1 MKKNMG
7 YADRIFRVLLAAVIA
22 FLYWNEII
30 TGTLATIF
38 LVVGATLATIFLVV
52 GAIFLV
58 TSLIGLCPCYSIFG
72 MSTCKVKEK

>member
-1 MKKNMG
+1 MG

-38 LVVGATLATIFLVV
+38 LVVGA
-52 GAIFLV
+52 IFLV